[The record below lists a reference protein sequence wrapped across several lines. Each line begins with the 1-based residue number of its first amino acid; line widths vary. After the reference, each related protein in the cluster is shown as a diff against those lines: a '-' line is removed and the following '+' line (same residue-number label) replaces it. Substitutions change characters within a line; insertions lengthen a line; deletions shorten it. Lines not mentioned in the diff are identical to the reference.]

1 MPFLEYDSKPEEVSA
16 TVLMEYVEVNMPKAL
31 DIEGLICLLNKLND
45 EATDL
50 SKKIMVGILPGV
62 YPGD

>member
-1 MPFLEYDSKPEEVSA
+1 MPFLEYDSQPEEVSA

-31 DIEGLICLLNKLND
+31 DIEGLFCLLNKLND
-45 EATDL
+45 EAIDL

-62 YPGD
+62 YP